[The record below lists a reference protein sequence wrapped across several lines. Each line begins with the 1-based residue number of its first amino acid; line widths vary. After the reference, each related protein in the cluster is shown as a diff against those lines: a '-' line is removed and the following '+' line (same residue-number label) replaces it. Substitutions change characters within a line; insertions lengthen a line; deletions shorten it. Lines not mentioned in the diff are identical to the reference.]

1 MKRFKKKDLRE
12 ASAKT
17 KKKADDNKEVIDEL
31 VDAEGS
37 PISGD
42 RNAVSDSEIETAP
55 QQTTDDFV
63 QSGIQP
69 NIDFFGYGGTPY
81 SRGRLYAV
89 ESLKAKAIIERI
101 LKENKN
107 K

>member
-12 ASAKT
+12 VSGKT
-17 KKKADDNKEVIDEL
+17 NKKVENEKEVIDEL
-31 VDAEGS
+31 VDTEGA

-42 RNAVSDSEIETAP
+42 RSPVSDSEIETAP

-89 ESLKAKAIIERI
+89 ESAKAKAIIERI
-101 LKENKN
+101 LKEGK
-107 K
+107 